1 MEIIQKNLSTASY
14 QTKAVLTGYLQT
26 PVPKSPVQ
34 QFRPLIFV
42 PGGSMTHIP
51 VEQTEKTALSFSARG
66 FQVFVLRYTFTS
78 ERQPVYPNPLIDLA
92 LAVAL
97 LRKQTAAWHL
107 KTDQLTIMGFS
118 AGGQV
123 TALYNDYWHEEWLSR
138 LSGAASDQLR
148 PNAVILGYPVIDLNL
163 GFPKD
168 AITRAK
174 WADDPT
180 RYNAA
185 AHVNDLN
192 APTFMWTTFTDQ
204 VVPVQN
210 TLSYSQALLAH
221 QIPQE
226 LHVFAHGPHGMDIA
240 NALVAHHDDVD
251 QPHVAHWVELACEWL
266 DDLFK

>member
-97 LRKQTAAWHL
+97 LRNGL
-107 KTDQLTIMGFS
+107 FS
-118 AGGQV
+118 
-123 TALYNDYWHEEWLSR
+123 WR
-138 LSGAASDQLR
+138 SGYR
-148 PNAVILGYPVIDLNL
+148 AV
-163 GFPKD
+163 
-168 AITRAK
+168 
-174 WADDPT
+174 
-180 RYNAA
+180 
-185 AHVNDLN
+185 
-192 APTFMWTTFTDQ
+192 Q
-204 VVPVQN
+204 
-210 TLSYSQALLAH
+210 
-221 QIPQE
+221 
-226 LHVFAHGPHGMDIA
+226 
-240 NALVAHHDDVD
+240 
-251 QPHVAHWVELACEWL
+251 
-266 DDLFK
+266 